1 MNSDSQP
8 ASPSD
13 TYSHR
18 LADIAGTIIAL
29 VTLTLPVFVIGHYST
44 DAPNNQ
50 QSMTYQLPQRED

>member
-1 MNSDSQP
+1 MNSDSQA

-18 LADIAGTIIAL
+18 LADIVGTIIAL

-44 DAPNNQ
+44 DVPNNQ
-50 QSMTYQLPQRED
+50 QPMTSQLPQRED

>member
-1 MNSDSQP
+1 MNSDSQS

-18 LADIAGTIIAL
+18 MADIVGTIIAL

-44 DAPNNQ
+44 DVPNNPQ
-50 QSMTYQLPQRED
+50 PITYQLQQGED